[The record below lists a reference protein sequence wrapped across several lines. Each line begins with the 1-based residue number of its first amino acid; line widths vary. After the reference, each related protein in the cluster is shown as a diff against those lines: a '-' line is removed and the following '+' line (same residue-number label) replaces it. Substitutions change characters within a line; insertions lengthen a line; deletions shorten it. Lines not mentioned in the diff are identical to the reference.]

1 MLKAVILILF
11 SCDSVLGRVFSKCEL
26 VQELMEL
33 HNATLHEAQG
43 LTCVAELSS
52 RFDTRSYHENSY
64 GIFNISCGLEETFGY
79 CNISCTNFIDDH
91 IEDDYL
97 CARESSTYDNCISN
111 SELTI
116 SDCGFEENM
125 ENILTSSRIFDVMLE
140 NGEELI
146 SNTNT
151 DETSAESQKTST
163 VHPAKQD
170 FWPTTEAIPAQTSFY
185 EIPVEV
191 VKARSSD
198 DENSEKLQ
206 IIQYLL
212 NFNTRANVRYIF
224 LFV

>member
-1 MLKAVILILF
+1 MLKAVFVILILF

-33 HNATLHEAQG
+33 HNATLQEAQR

-52 RFDTRSYHENSY
+52 RFDTRYHHESSY

-79 CNISCTNFIDDH
+79 CNNSCTNFIDDH

-97 CARESSTYDNCISN
+97 CARESSNHDDCISN
-111 SELTI
+111 SELTL

-125 ENILTSSRIFDVMLE
+125 EDNLTSSRILDVMLE

-151 DETSAESQKTST
+151 DEKSAESQTA
-163 VHPAKQD
+163 HPPKQD
-170 FWPTTEAIPAQTSFY
+170 FQTATEAIPAQTPFY

-191 VKARSSD
+191 VKARSYD